1 MTGRNVSGIDISKNR
16 LNLSL
21 VFDPDMK
28 AFFAT
33 ISKAGTFQWERDV
46 AANRAGT
53 RWSPERPQQQDARVG
68 FEDPF
73 AFDQGVQVSRSS
85 FNRFLELIV
94 DDTGL
99 PGSKRA
105 LKLFATRLIPASP
118 TRILRYPY
126 TIPVDAPVT
135 K

>member
-1 MTGRNVSGIDISKNR
+1 LTEAVTGRNVSGIDISKNR

-85 FNRFLELIV
+85 INRFL
-94 DDTGL
+94 
-99 PGSKRA
+99 S
-105 LKLFATRLIPASP
+105 
-118 TRILRYPY
+118 
-126 TIPVDAPVT
+126 
-135 K
+135 